1 MWEDTFEILE
11 NRSTKVS
18 PAVSSTSALVPLGLG
33 VRMVTWTGAKNPD
46 AQHSRVGSVKHRPPH
61 TVLGNGNGR
70 AGMGE
75 RKRVSSVTTPA
86 PRKSITDNLTRYH
99 ISRKFYKLLSW
110 LLSPMTNRNDS
121 TPRILTFLPNA
132 YKRLRLKMHV
142 GRYIWNPR
150 EP

>member
-61 TVLGNGNGR
+61 TVLGNGNGTPNISQYICL
-70 AGMGE
+70 
-75 RKRVSSVTTPA
+75 KRHITSPKRNPTENSEPLVHESVSETLIINQTPA
-86 PRKSITDNLTRYH
+86 AFPHNVRKTNSILHRIQRCIHWGKTFPNSQKSSNLQLH
-99 ISRKFYKLLSW
+99 
-110 LLSPMTNRNDS
+110 M
-121 TPRILTFLPNA
+121 
-132 YKRLRLKMHV
+132 
-142 GRYIWNPR
+142 
-150 EP
+150 